1 MSTTEPDSDAVTT
14 PTTDETFA
22 QLTDVHRRRLLVALL
37 SAPRVDPA
45 EVVADAD
52 GDAATRL
59 AHVHLP
65 KLDDAG
71 FVDWDPDDDEVSRGP
86 RFGAIRPL
94 LELLA
99 ENPSA
104 LPPDW
109 L

>member
-22 QLTDVHRRRLLVALL
+22 QLTDVYRRRLLVALL
-37 SAPRVDPA
+37 SAPRVDPT
-45 EVVADAD
+45 EFVDDAD
-52 GDAATRL
+52 DDAATRL

-71 FVDWDPDDDEVSRGP
+71 FVDWTPRDDEVARGP
-86 RFGAIRPL
+86 RFDAVRPL
-94 LELLA
+94 LELLD
-99 ENPSA
+99 ENPAA
-104 LPPDW
+104 LPADW